1 MLVYTGR
8 RLFQIIP
15 VLIGIPLLVFI
26 VFFIIPGD
34 PIQSFSGR
42 RAVSPELQKE
52 ITEDFHLDQPI
63 WKQYLLYVND
73 LLHGDLGISYKKR
86 RPVSNILTEKFFN
99 SAKLA
104 LVAIIIEILI
114 GIIAGVVSA
123 IKKYTFWDTLITI
136 STSIAVAIPIY
147 WLGMLLQISF
157 GLRIELLP
165 VSGMGDGSWRFYVLP
180 ALTLAS
186 VSTAYIARITRSQML
201 EIEGQ
206 DYIRTAYAKGLST
219 RQVIFKHMLRNALI
233 PVITFI
239 GLDLGALI
247 GGAILTETVFN
258 WPGVGFEIFLAITRR
273 DRPVVLGGVLIITI
287 IIVLINLIVDILYAV
302 IDPRIRHQ
310 KARV

>member
-1 MLVYTGR
+1 M
-8 RLFQIIP
+8 
-15 VLIGIPLLVFI
+15 
-26 VFFIIPGD
+26 
-34 PIQSFSGR
+34 
-42 RAVSPELQKE
+42 QKE